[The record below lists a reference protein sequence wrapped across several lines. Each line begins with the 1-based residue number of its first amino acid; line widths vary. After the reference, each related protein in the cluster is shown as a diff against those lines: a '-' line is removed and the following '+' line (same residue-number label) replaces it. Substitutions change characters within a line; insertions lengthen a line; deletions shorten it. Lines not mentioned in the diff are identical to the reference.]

1 MQIVKIQDLWRF
13 GNSLMELLV
22 GKSNEDLPPKEKEE
36 KQDFMN
42 IQVGTSNDEPK
53 SKVPASGLET
63 PDIAKRKV
71 SLKKLMS
78 KDFQDPSARMKTPQ
92 AKKKSLF

>member
-36 KQDFMN
+36 K
-42 IQVGTSNDEPK
+42 
-53 SKVPASGLET
+53 
-63 PDIAKRKV
+63 
-71 SLKKLMS
+71 
-78 KDFQDPSARMKTPQ
+78 
-92 AKKKSLF
+92 